1 LPCGRQRQVL
11 DLLQVV
17 VRILRTNGLVH
28 QATGKA

>member
-28 QATGKA
+28 QAPGKA